1 MATTSEDPAAEESEG
16 YDQIP
21 PQQRKKALQRDNH
34 SCQLCPRKGPQAGGN
49 TPLHV
54 HHKTYEPD
62 DCDLHDLDNLITLC
76 IHCHGWHHSR
86 PTPDLPPVEITEEAR
101 VELIPVDFE
110 IIDLLCR
117 EGLLT
122 IDEISD
128 EITPDKSRPALKDCL
143 WRIMGIDTVVEE
155 QEQLIDQDADTG
167 RWGLPSQIDSSKRHG
182 PATIHETVQR
192 TIDSMVVEALDR
204 GCDRETISDVID
216 INPRTVN
223 RIEHR
228 GQAYAFPL
236 DRYTGRGRP
245 PKDGFELTRQSATDG
260 GDVADNQQH
269 LDDLSRDEAIVEDAT
284 GDADSVAAAG
294 ADAAGAGADTGVD
307 ADCNDSHTAGADEDS
322 DGDDGNPVDA
332 GESVTADA
340 DAEDNAAGA
349 NRNHDDDSDVDASR
363 RRGWCHRL

>member
-62 DCDLHDLDNLITLC
+62 DCDLHDLDNLTTLC

-86 PTPDLPPVEITEEAR
+86 PTPDLPSVEITEEAS
-101 VELIPVDFE
+101 VQLIPDDFE
-110 IIDLLCR
+110 IIDLICR
-117 EGLLT
+117 EGPLT
-122 IDEISD
+122 ADEINDKITSD
-128 EITPDKSRPALKDCL
+128 KCPLALKDCL

-167 RWGLPSQIDSSKRHG
+167 RWGLPGQIEFSKRHG
-182 PATIHETVQR
+182 PATIYETVQR
-192 TIDSMVVEALDR
+192 ATDRMIVEALDR
-204 GCDRETISDVID
+204 GCDRETIGEVID
-216 INPRTVN
+216 IDPRTVN
-223 RIEHR
+223 RIKHR

-236 DRYTGRGRP
+236 DRYTGPGRP
-245 PKDGFELTRQSATDG
+245 PKDSFETPRQSATDG

-269 LDDLSRDEAIVEDAT
+269 LNELSGDEAVDEDAT
-284 GDADSVAAAG
+284 GGTNSAAG
-294 ADAAGAGADTGVD
+294 ADAAGGSATAD
-307 ADCNDSHTAGADEDS
+307 ADAGGKDTSTAGADKDS
-322 DGDDGNPVDA
+322 DGDDGDLADA
-332 GESVTADA
+332 GGGVTADA
-340 DAEDNAAGA
+340 DVKDNATGA
-349 NRNHDDDSDVDASR
+349 NRDHDDCGDVDAGR
-363 RRGWCHRL
+363 RRGWCHKR

>member
-1 MATTSEDPAAEESEG
+1 MAATSEDAAADESEG

-86 PTPDLPPVEITEEAR
+86 PTPDLPSVDITEEAR
-101 VELIPVDFE
+101 VKLIPVDFE
-110 IIDLLCR
+110 IIDLICR

-122 IDEISD
+122 IDEIS
-128 EITPDKSRPALKDCL
+128 EGITPNKCRLAIKDCL

-167 RWGLPSQIDSSKRHG
+167 RWGLPSQIEFSKRHG
-182 PATIHETVQR
+182 PTTIYETVQR
-192 TIDSMVVEALDR
+192 TIDRIVAEALDR

-216 INPRTVN
+216 IDPRTVN
-223 RIEHR
+223 RIGHR
-228 GQAYAFPL
+228 GQAYAFTL
-236 DRYTGRGRP
+236 DRYTGPGRP
-245 PKDGFELTRQSATDG
+245 PKDGFELPRRSATDG
-260 GDVADNQQH
+260 GDVADNQQY
-269 LDDLSRDEAIVEDAT
+269 LDELPGDEAIDEDAT
-284 GDADSVAAAG
+284 GDTDGVADDDTD
-294 ADAAGAGADTGVD
+294 ADAAGVDAGAGDNDTRTTDGNGD
-307 ADCNDSHTAGADEDS
+307 HNGDDS
-322 DGDDGNPVDA
+322 DAVDA
-332 GESVTADA
+332 GEGVTADA
-340 DAEDNAAGA
+340 ENNADAGA
-349 NRNHDDDSDVDASR
+349 NRDVEDGGDVGAGR
-363 RRGWCHRL
+363 RRGWCHRR